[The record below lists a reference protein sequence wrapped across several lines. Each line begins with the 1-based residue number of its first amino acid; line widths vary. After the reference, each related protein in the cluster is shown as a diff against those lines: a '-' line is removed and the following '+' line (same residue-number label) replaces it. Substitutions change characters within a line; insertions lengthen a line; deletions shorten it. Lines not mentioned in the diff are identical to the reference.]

1 MIYHVKLYSKSFSTR
16 ILNNFP
22 TSSGLS
28 FYLVLYVCKV
38 FYLCEFSP
46 VKPIKDEEFKR
57 CSSYKTKLWV
67 NQDTGPSR
75 ILGSLELL
83 IWNVHEQTYS
93 FLLWTFCHVLS
104 LSSIHQSGKCSAITF
119 PFSEPNTHY
128 PSDSSSQ
135 NKSLN
140 ERSAWLKICELLI
153 HLTLY
158 CIQLKETHRLFRNWF
173 TRKI

>member
-1 MIYHVKLYSKSFSTR
+1 MFYS
-16 ILNNFP
+16 
-22 TSSGLS
+22 
-28 FYLVLYVCKV
+28 
-38 FYLCEFSP
+38 CEFP
-46 VKPIKDEEFKR
+46 LVRPIKDERFKR
-57 CSSYKTKLWV
+57 SGLYKTKLWV
-67 NQDTGPSR
+67 DQDTGPSI
-75 ILGSLELL
+75 ILGPLELL
-83 IWNVHEQTYS
+83 IWNVHGQMYS

-104 LSSIHQSGKCSAITF
+104 LSSIYQSVKCSAITF
-119 PFSEPNTHY
+119 SSIEPNTRY

-158 CIQLKETHRLFRNWF
+158 CFQLKETHRLFRYWF